1 MKNFFRILFFAISI
15 CQIAFPQIVTTTPT
29 YPTQNDSITVYFDAT
44 QPGASELL
52 NYTGAIYAHTG
63 VTVDSLGVIKD
74 WQWVIAPWSTNI
86 SKAALTKISTN
97 YYKLVIGYPRQYY
110 HVTNPNVKIIK
121 LDFVFRSSD
130 GSKQTRPDIFY
141 SLYESGL
148 TLVVNNPQ
156 VNVKFG
162 DPQRSPFFVIP
173 GDTIPIN
180 ISAATLG
187 TKISSLNLYVD
198 DNQVAQSDSALVSY
212 KFAYTDFSAGAHK
225 IKAVGIDTL
234 GIKDST
240 TFMMFCNPPI
250 NYSPL
255 PVGIKPGINYT
266 GPTTATLALFA
277 PHKNFIYVL
286 GDFNDWKVETNYFMN
301 CDSVNSDS
309 VIWWVNLTSLS
320 PGTEYAFQYLA
331 DGKIR
336 TGDPYS
342 EKILD
347 PWNDPYIPSTTYPN
361 LKTYPIGKTESIV
374 SVLQTAQGE
383 YNWQVP
389 KFQKPSKEK
398 LVIYELLVRDFSVQQ
413 NFQFL
418 IDTLSYLKNLGV
430 NAIELMPI
438 MEFSGNNSWGYNPI
452 YHTAVDKY
460 YGPANKLKEFIDLC
474 HQNGM
479 AVILDM
485 VLNQA
490 DNLSPL
496 AMLWWDNA
504 NNRPA
509 ANNPYLN
516 PIARHPFNVFNDF
529 NHESN
534 ATKYFVDRVNEY
546 WLTKFKFDGF
556 RFDLSKGFTQTYTTD
571 VNAWS
576 AYDQSRINILE
587 RMANKIW
594 QVDSTAYVILEHFAV
609 NTEETVLSNYGMML
623 WDNENY
629 NYNEATMGYVSNFSG
644 ISYKSRSWSKPN
656 LVGYMESHDEERLMY
671 KNLQFGNSYGSYNI
685 KSLGEA
691 LNRMK
696 LAAAF
701 FFTVPGPK
709 MLWEFGELG
718 YDYSIFYDPGINGV
732 PQPYGTSYARTYP
745 KPVKWNYLT
754 DARRIK
760 LYKVFKTL
768 IELKKNYEAFSS
780 DVFFMNVSDTVK
792 KINLYHPSMDVFI
805 IGNFGVKQTTA
816 NQSFS
821 KSGWWY
827 DYFNADSINVTNI
840 SAPITLQPG
849 EFKIYTSAKLPAPE
863 ADLLTEVKFEQPL
876 IIKEYK
882 LEQNYP
888 NPFNPSTKIT
898 WQAPVNAHQTLK
910 VYDVLGNE
918 IATLV
923 DEYKTAGKYEV
934 EFSAKGG
941 SASGGNA
948 IDLPSGVYFYRL
960 QVGDFVSTKKM
971 ILLK

>member
-1 MKNFFRILFFAISI
+1 MKNFFRILFFVTAFYQIS
-15 CQIAFPQIVTTTPT
+15 FSQIVTTTPT
-29 YPTQNDSITVYFDAT
+29 YPTQNDSIVVYFDAT
-44 QPGASELL
+44 QKGASELL
-52 NYTGAIYAHTG
+52 NYTGDVYAHTG
-63 VTVDSLGVIKD
+63 VITNLGGTVWQHVIGTWGVNSTQPKLLRLG
-74 WQWVIAPWSTNI
+74 PNF
-86 SKAALTKISTN
+86 
-97 YYKLVIGYPRQYY
+97 YKLTIGHPRQFYN
-110 HVTNPNVKIIK
+110 VTNSAEQIIS
-121 LDFVFRSSD
+121 LAFVFRSSD
-130 GSKQTRPDIFY
+130 ATKQTRPDIFY
-141 SLYESGL
+141 NLYKSGL
-148 TLVVNNPQ
+148 TLVVNSPQ
-156 VNVKFG
+156 VSVKFG
-162 DPQRSPFFVIP
+162 DPQRSPFFVKP
-173 GDTIPIN
+173 GDTIPVN

-187 TKISSLNLYVD
+187 TKVSSLNLYVD
-198 DNQVAQSDSALVSY
+198 GNLVAQSNSSNVSY
-212 KFAYTDFSAGAHK
+212 NFAYANFSAGAHN

-255 PVGIKPGINYT
+255 PNGLRPGINYT

-277 PHKNFIYVL
+277 PHKSFIYML
-286 GDFNDWKVETNYFMN
+286 GDFNDWKVQTNYFMN

-309 VIWWVNLTSLS
+309 VIWWVNLASLS

-331 DGKIR
+331 DGQIR

-347 PWNDPYIPSTTYPN
+347 PWNDPYIPSFNYPN
-361 LKTYPIGKTESIV
+361 LKPYPTGKTESIV
-374 SVLQTAQGE
+374 SVLQTAQPN

-389 KFQKPSKEK
+389 NFQKPPKER

-413 NFQFL
+413 NYQFL
-418 IDTLSYLKNLGV
+418 IDTLSYLKTLGV

-460 YGPANKLKEFIDLC
+460 YGTATKLKEFIDLC
-474 HQNGM
+474 HQNGI

-496 AMLWWDNA
+496 AMLWWDNT

-516 PIARHPFNVFNDF
+516 PIARHPYNVFNDF
-529 NHESN
+529 NHESS

-609 NTEETVLSNYGMML
+609 NTEETVLANYGMML

-644 ISYKSRSWSKPN
+644 ISYKSRSWNSPN

-671 KNLQFGNSYGSYNI
+671 KNLQFGNSFGSYNI
-685 KSLGEA
+685 KTLGEA

-709 MLWEFGELG
+709 MLWEFGEIG
-718 YDYSIFYDPGINGV
+718 YDYSIFYDPGLPGV

-745 KPVKWNYLT
+745 KPVKWDYLT
-754 DARRIK
+754 DARRMK
-760 LYKVFKTL
+760 LYKVFKSL
-768 IELKKNYEAFSS
+768 IDLKKNYDAFSS
-780 DVFFMNVSDTVK
+780 NVFFMNVSDTIK
-792 KINLYHPSMDVFI
+792 TIKINHSSMDIFI
-805 IGNFGVKQTTA
+805 IGNFGVKQATA

-821 KSGWWY
+821 KSGLWY
-827 DYFNADSINVTNI
+827 EYFSGDSTNVTNLT
-840 SAPITLQPG
+840 APITLQPG
-849 EFKIYTSAKLPAPE
+849 EFKLYTTARLPKPE
-863 ADLLTEVKFEQPL
+863 ADLLTEVKSDKPVTVE
-876 IIKEYK
+876 EYK
-882 LEQNYP
+882 LDQNYP
-888 NPFNPSTKIT
+888 NPFNPETQIRYSVKET
-898 WQAPVNAHQTLK
+898 QLVQLK
-910 VYDVLGNE
+910 VFDILGRE

-923 DEYKTAGKYEV
+923 NEVKPAGTYDITWN
-934 EFSAKGG
+934 
-941 SASGGNA
+941 ASSF
-948 IDLPSGVYFYRL
+948 PSGVYFYRI
-960 QVGDFVSTKKM
+960 QTGSFESTKKM

>member
-1 MKNFFRILFFAISI
+1 MKNLFGILLLTFSIYQISFA
-15 CQIAFPQIVTTTPT
+15 QIVTSSPT
-29 YPTQNDSITVYFDAT
+29 YPTQNDSIVIYFDAT
-44 QPGASELL
+44 QTGASELL
-52 NYTGAIYAHTG
+52 NYTGDVYAHTG
-63 VTVDSLGVIKD
+63 VITNLGGTVWQHVIGTWGVNSTQPKLLRLG
-74 WQWVIAPWSTNI
+74 PN
-86 SKAALTKISTN
+86 L
-97 YYKLVIGYPRQYY
+97 YKLTIGHPRQFYN
-110 HVTNPNVKIIK
+110 VTNSAEKIIS
-121 LDFVFRSSD
+121 LAFVFRSAD
-130 GSKQTRPDIFY
+130 ATKQTRPDIFY
-141 SLYESGL
+141 NLYESGL
-148 TLVVNNPQ
+148 TLVVNSPQ
-156 VNVKFG
+156 VTVKYG
-162 DPQRSPFFVIP
+162 DPQRSPLFVTS

-180 ISAATLG
+180 ISAVTLG
-187 TKISSLNLYVD
+187 TKVSSLKLFID
-198 DNQVAQSDSALVSY
+198 GNQLTQSDSAQINYNFVYENFSSGGHNV
-212 KFAYTDFSAGAHK
+212 KVTGTDTS
-225 IKAVGIDTL
+225 

-240 TFMMFCNPPI
+240 AFMLFCNPPI

-255 PVGIKPGINYT
+255 PGGIRPGINYT
-266 GPTTATLALFA
+266 SPTTATLALFA
-277 PHKNFIYVL
+277 PHKSFVYVL

-301 CDSVNSDS
+301 CDSVSSDS

-342 EKILD
+342 EKVLD
-347 PWNDPYIPSTTYPN
+347 PWNDPYIPSTNYPN
-361 LKTYPIGKTESIV
+361 LKPYPTGKTESIV
-374 SVLQTAQGE
+374 SIIQTGQAA
-383 YNWQVP
+383 YNWQVQN
-389 KFQKPSKEK
+389 FQKPPKEK

-418 IDTLSYLKNLGV
+418 IDTLSYLKTLGV

-460 YGPANKLKEFIDLC
+460 YGTANKLKEFIDLC
-474 HQNGM
+474 HQNGI

-504 NNRPA
+504 NNRPSA
-509 ANNPYLN
+509 HNPYLN
-516 PIARHPFNVFNDF
+516 PIAKHPYNVFNDF
-529 NHESN
+529 NHESS

-556 RFDLSKGFTQTYTTD
+556 RFDLSKGFTQNYTTD
-571 VNAWS
+571 VNVWS

-594 QVDSTAYVILEHFAV
+594 QVDSTAYVILEHFAS
-609 NTEETVLSNYGMML
+609 NTEETVLANYGMML
-623 WDNENY
+623 WGNENY

-644 ISYKSRSWSKPN
+644 ISYKSRGWNNPN

-671 KNLQFGNSYGSYNI
+671 KNLQFGNSFGSYNI

-709 MLWEFGELG
+709 MLWEFGEIG

-745 KPVKWNYLT
+745 KPVKWDYLA
-754 DARRIK
+754 DARRMK
-760 LYKVFKTL
+760 LYKVFKSL
-768 IELKKNYEAFSS
+768 IDLKKNYDAFSS
-780 DVFFMNVSDTVK
+780 NVFFLSVSDTVK

-816 NQSFS
+816 NQGFS

-827 DYFNADSINVTNI
+827 DYFSGDSVNVTNL

-849 EFKIYTSAKLPAPE
+849 EFKIYSTVKLPTPE
-863 ADLLTEVKFEQPL
+863 ADLLTGIESEQPL

-898 WQAPVNAHQTLK
+898 WQSPVNGIQTLK
-910 VYDVLGNE
+910 VYDILGNE
-918 IATLV
+918 IETLV
-923 DEYKTAGKYEV
+923 DEFRLAGRYEI
-934 EFSAKGG
+934 EFNSDINGRRL
-941 SASGGNA
+941 ASG
-948 IDLPSGVYFYRL
+948 IYFYRL